1 MKNLNQLMKQAQQMQ
16 ARMAEVQKELAEA
29 EFTGQAG
36 GGMVSVTLSGAMEL
50 RRVRIAPEVLA
61 DADAE
66 MLEDLVTAAFR
77 AAQDAAQKASAEKMG
92 PLAGGMGL
100 PGL

>member
-16 ARMAEVQKELAEA
+16 SRMAEVQKELAEA

-50 RRVRIAPEVLA
+50 RRVRIEPEALA
-61 DADAE
+61 DGDAE

-100 PGL
+100 PGF